1 MYLCLSEAADWY
13 RGTTIVILVVDESD
27 YDAIT

>member
-1 MYLCLSEAADWY
+1 VYLCLSEAADRY
-13 RGTTIVILVVDESD
+13 CGTTIVILVVDESD